1 MAVREPATIR
11 RRESNLRG
19 NAQIRLAG
27 LALAL
32 TLAFTCKSFA
42 EGLENICEA
51 EMIRAARAHD
61 VPLALLY
68 AVALT
73 ESGQRGTLRAY
84 AMNVDGRPT
93 FGVSLQDG
101 LMRFAAA
108 KAKGARL
115 IDVGCMQ
122 VNQFY
127 HGASFRSVADMF
139 DPRQNVSYAAKFLHD
154 LHESQGSWTLAIARY
169 HAGPGKPAAQ
179 KSYVCAVIANM
190 IASGFGSWT
199 PQSKSFCAG

>member
-1 MAVREPATIR
+1 M
-11 RRESNLRG
+11 
-19 NAQIRLAG
+19 RLAE
-27 LALAL
+27 LALL
-32 TLAFTCKSFA
+32 LMLAFTSKSLA
-42 EGLENICEA
+42 DGADNICEA
-51 EMIRAARAHD
+51 EMIRAAREQR

-73 ESGQRGTLRAY
+73 ESGQRGALRAY
-84 AMNVDGRPT
+84 AMNIEGQPV
-93 FGVSLQDG
+93 FGLSLRDS
-101 LMRFAAA
+101 LTRFAAA

-122 VNQFY
+122 VNEFY
-127 HGASFRSVADMF
+127 HGANFRGVAEMF

-154 LHESQGSWTLAIARY
+154 LHEAQGSWTLAIARY

-190 IASGFGSWT
+190 IASGFGAWT
-199 PQSKSFCAG
+199 PQSRSFCAG